1 MGRARPFFGQA
12 NAAILRVGKATMW
25 NDTML
30 GSTLMRQQG
39 VSCRQRALPVSALHQ
54 HHAPGNISGRVDV
67 WGRRLQVVVD
77 HDVAALALYARG
89 GEIQLL
95 HVPLPAYGEHDCLG
109 GKLADLTFV
118 LVEQAQG
125 PLLLLDPLDPADVRD
140 HSDAVPLERP
150 GDPM

>member
-30 GSTLMRQQG
+30 GSALMSQQG

-77 HDVAALALYARG
+77 YNVAALTLHIRS
-89 GEIQLL
+89 GEIQRLR
-95 HVPLPAYGEHDCLG
+95 VALPAHGQHDGLG
-109 GKLADLTFV
+109 SELADLAFV
-118 LVEQAQG
+118 RVEY
-125 PLLLLDPLDPADVRD
+125 V
-140 HSDAVPLERP
+140 
-150 GDPM
+150 

>member
-30 GSTLMRQQG
+30 GSTLMSQQG

-77 HDVAALALYARG
+77 YNVAALTLNISS
-89 GEIQLL
+89 GEIKCFR
-95 HVPLPAYGEHDCLG
+95 VPFPS
-109 GKLADLTFV
+109 
-118 LVEQAQG
+118 
-125 PLLLLDPLDPADVRD
+125 
-140 HSDAVPLERP
+140 SDQTTAFA
-150 GDPM
+150 G